1 MHKIFYIAICAT
13 TLLSCRNSTAET
25 SHKEISGEKL
35 YNKYCVVCH
44 GNDGT
49 ANIGGAKDLSKTT
62 LSAEEMKDIIKN
74 GSETRLMRAFK
85 DDLNEEEL
93 NAIIGHLKTF
103 KK

>member
-1 MHKIFYIAICAT
+1 MNHWFYIAICGV
-13 TLLSCRNSTAET
+13 LLSCSESATDKT
-25 SHKEISGEKL
+25 TKEVSGEKL

-44 GNDGT
+44 GDDGS

-62 LSAEEMKDIIKN
+62 LSVEEMKDIIKN
-74 GSETRLMRAFK
+74 GSENKLMRAFK

-93 NAIIGHLKTF
+93 NVIIEHLKTF